1 MLIDTHC
8 HLDFPD
14 FDLDRATVI
23 ERAKQE
29 GVGCMIN
36 IGSSL
41 RGSQAGVDLARQYDF
56 IYASIGIHPHE
67 ADKTLPITGIGRSI
81 PVDKTLPLKGIG
93 RSIPVDKIDQ
103 EIIRGIEQLSKE
115 PKVVAIGEIGLDY
128 YRGISS
134 VKGQKQ
140 LFTTLLDLAKSQSL
154 PVIIHCRQAQE
165 DTFKI
170 LKEKKITCGVV
181 HCFSGDEVFLR
192 QCLDLNLHVSFTCNL
207 TYKKAQRLRNLA
219 RLVPLERLLL
229 ETDAPFLPPEGLRG
243 RRNESGYLKYLA
255 EKLAQIKG
263 VDKDEIARVTTANAK
278 ALFKLNIP
286 DS

>member
-67 ADKTLPITGIGRSI
+67 ADKA
-81 PVDKTLPLKGIG
+81 
-93 RSIPVDKIDQ
+93 DQ
-103 EIIRGIEQLSKE
+103 EVIRRIEQLCKE

-134 VKGQKQ
+134 AQGQKQ
-140 LFTTLLDLAKSQSL
+140 LFTALLDLAKSQSL

-170 LKEKKITCGVV
+170 LKEKNITCGVV

-207 TYKKAQRLRNLA
+207 TYKKAQSLRNLA

-255 EKLAQIKG
+255 EELAQIKG

-278 ALFKLNIP
+278 VLFKLNIP
-286 DS
+286 DR